1 MVRIF
6 QLRTVVVPDTAR
18 DDGPSRRRRQDWV
31 PLVSF
36 PPRHQS
42 TVIKEGITV
51 SAMLKTNAQ

>member
-18 DDGPSRRRRQDWV
+18 DDGPSRRRQDWV